1 MNTINISQK
10 TKNKHLDFSHY
21 EYIIN
26 SLIMFNASYS
36 GKRNIGKTQFIKN
49 LALDVGTSVSNIY
62 SIIKDATVSIRDTHL
77 NKHFELSA
85 LAAFQK
91 RSKNH
96 KIPNNS
102 KFDKATDFI
111 SLVENE
117 IKSNKLSSIDET
129 INYLIIHQRDKINDM
144 ETVSTKTFYNYVH
157 QGKTSIKPIDLP
169 RMVRRKTK
177 KNWKTY
183 IPKRQKGVSITERPE
198 SVDSREAFGHW
209 EGDLVTGPRY
219 SQIGFYLTLLE
230 RKTRF
235 YYMIPISSKSSKKVY
250 MQINKLH
257 KFYGDSFKDIFKSIT
272 FDNGSEFSRWKD
284 MEVKPNTKEKRTKI
298 YFGRP
303 YHSCDRASNE
313 NCNGLIRYFIQKGTD
328 INTIDKKTSIDIN
341 NKINQ
346 KKRKILGYLPAEKLF
361 LDELAKLN
369 VTENT
374 IFYKN

>member
-49 LALDVGTSVSNIY
+49 LALDVGTSISNIY

-144 ETVSTKTFYNYVH
+144 EPF
-157 QGKTSIKPIDLP
+157 
-169 RMVRRKTK
+169 
-177 KNWKTY
+177 
-183 IPKRQKGVSITERPE
+183 ITMFIR
-198 SVDSREAFGHW
+198 
-209 EGDLVTGPRY
+209 
-219 SQIGFYLTLLE
+219 
-230 RKTRF
+230 
-235 YYMIPISSKSSKKVY
+235 
-250 MQINKLH
+250 
-257 KFYGDSFKDIFKSIT
+257 
-272 FDNGSEFSRWKD
+272 
-284 MEVKPNTKEKRTKI
+284 VKPLLNLSIFLAWSEEKQRRTGRRIFLKDKKGFLLLKGLNLSIPEKRLVIGRAIWLLVLEMVKMVLILLCWKEKLD
-298 YFGRP
+298 F
-303 YHSCDRASNE
+303 
-313 NCNGLIRYFIQKGTD
+313 
-328 INTIDKKTSIDIN
+328 TI
-341 NKINQ
+341 
-346 KKRKILGYLPAEKLF
+346 
-361 LDELAKLN
+361 
-369 VTENT
+369 
-374 IFYKN
+374 